1 MENPVENGV
10 WYDEDI
16 TTSELAGKT
25 IAMVGYGAQGR
36 SHALNLRDS
45 GLNVVVGQRPGKRF
59 DLAVADGF
67 SPVSAGAAAGQAD
80 VVALMLPD
88 EQHGRVFESE
98 IRPVLK
104 RGATILVCHGFSLLY
119 RQVIPPEGTASV
131 LVAPK
136 GAGHMVRTA
145 FEQGAGVA
153 CLVAMGPNANETQHL
168 AIALEYA
175 RGLGGG
181 RAGILR
187 TTIAEETETDLFGEQ
202 VVLCG
207 GVSHLA
213 AAAFETL
220 VEAGYRPEIAYF
232 ECIHELKLVVDLLYN
247 GGLAWM
253 RDHISNTAEF
263 GDYSR
268 GPRVIDDHVR
278 RQMKKV
284 LEEIRSGQFAREWI
298 DESSTGAQK
307 MTAWR
312 QQHRQS
318 AAELAGEKVRA
329 ILAHSPRR

>member
-1 MENPVENGV
+1 MGNPVEKEV

-16 TTSELAGKT
+16 ASRELEHKT
-25 IAMVGYGAQGR
+25 IAIIGYGAQGR

-45 GLNVVVGQRPGKRF
+45 GLKVIVGQRPGKRF
-59 DLAVADGF
+59 DVAVADGF
-67 SPVSAGAAAGQAD
+67 SPVPVRQAVVAAD
-80 VVALMLPD
+80 LIALMLPD
-88 EQHGRVFESE
+88 EQHGTVFEIE
-98 IRPVLK
+98 IRPALK
-104 RGATILVCHGFSLLY
+104 SGSTILVCHGFSLLY
-119 RQVIPPEGTASV
+119 QQVVPPAGISAV

-145 FEQGAGVA
+145 YEQGSGVA
-153 CLVAMGPNANETQHL
+153 CLVAMGPGANEASHL
-168 AIALEYA
+168 PIALEYA

-213 AAAFETL
+213 AAAFQTL
-220 VEAGYRPEIAYF
+220 VDAGYRPEIAYF
-232 ECIHELKLVVDLLYN
+232 ECIHELKLVVDLLYQ

-278 RQMKKV
+278 EQMKKV

-298 DESSTGAQK
+298 AESASGGKQ
-307 MTAWR
+307 MNAWR
-312 QQHRQS
+312 SRHRQS

-329 ILAHSPRR
+329 ILNHKPRR